1 MNTKEKILNSALN
14 LFSKNGYNAVSV
26 RHIAAEVGIKASSLY
41 NHFESKND
49 ILNELIKINIKYING
64 FLKTIKPE
72 NIINSD
78 KPSNI
83 DSLNICL
90 LDIGL
95 KIINFFFKNSTVIK
109 FRKLLII
116 EQFNNSDLAEVYQK
130 IFITDIVEYESK
142 LFNYLMDKNILSKKD
157 PYILALEFYSPIF
170 LLLHNKDEISNE
182 NYSYLKKH
190 ILSFKEIYCM
200 KG

>member
-49 ILNELIKINIKYING
+49 ILNELIKINIKYIND

-78 KPSNI
+78 KPSDI

-142 LFNYLMDKNILSKKD
+142 LFNYLMDENILSKKD

>member
-49 ILNELIKINIKYING
+49 ILNELIKINIKYIND

-78 KPSNI
+78 KPSDI